1 MSDQI
6 EIKID
11 GKKLTPE
18 KFIEAAK
25 SFFDLIEGVA
35 KNVTS
40 EPIKWGVE
48 LDKGSAIIRA
58 VVKNPSRAS
67 SLATDV
73 ICKGV
78 RSLRS
83 GVRTLPPGFTK
94 TEVVATRRLAAIID
108 GGDVKSVS
116 IKNGS
121 APEDLPQS
129 VIVTAD
135 AILSGEATTAFGSIE
150 GIVDSMSVKH
160 GFICSI
166 QDSAYR
172 REITCYFSKD
182 EVAKEARRGFEKR
195 VMASGLIRY
204 AREGH
209 PTSIVVDA
217 IRIFPEE
224 SELPTIE
231 EVQALFK

>member
-1 MSDQI
+1 MSNQI

-11 GKKLTPE
+11 GKKLTPD
-18 KFIEAAK
+18 KFMEAAK
-25 SFFDLIEGVA
+25 SFFELIEGVA
-35 KNVTS
+35 KNVTTT
-40 EPIKWGVE
+40 PIKWGVQ

-58 VVKNPSRAS
+58 VVQNPSEAS
-67 SLATDV
+67 SRATDA

-83 GVRTLPPGFTK
+83 GIRTIPPGFSK
-94 TEVVATRRLAAIID
+94 AEVTAARRLAAIID
-108 GGDVKSVS
+108 GGDVQSIS

-121 APEDLPQS
+121 APEDLMQT
-129 VIVTAD
+129 VVTTAD
-135 AILSGEATTAFGSIE
+135 AILMGEATTAFGSIE
-150 GIVDSMSVKH
+150 GIIDSMSVKH
-160 GFICSI
+160 GFCCSI
-166 QDSAYR
+166 QDVTYR
-172 REITCYFSKD
+172 REITCYFLKD
-182 EVAKEARRGFEKR
+182 EVAQEAKKGFEKR
-195 VMASGLIRY
+195 VLASGLIRY

-209 PTSIVVDA
+209 PTSISVNT

>member
-1 MSDQI
+1 MSNQI
-6 EIKID
+6 EVKID

-25 SFFDLIEGVA
+25 SFFDLIEGVS
-35 KNVTS
+35 KNITN
-40 EPIKWGVE
+40 EPIKWGVQ

-58 VVKNPSRAS
+58 IDLNPTEASRRTTA
-67 SLATDV
+67 A

-83 GVRTLPPGFTK
+83 GIRTIPPGFSK
-94 TEVVATRRLAAIID
+94 TEVSAARRLAAIID
-108 GGDVKSVS
+108 GGDVKTVS
-116 IKNGS
+116 IKNGG
-121 APEDLPQS
+121 APEDFIQS
-129 VIVTAD
+129 VVSTAD
-135 AILSGEATTAFGSIE
+135 AILSGEATTAFGSVE
-150 GIVDSMSVKH
+150 GIIDSMSVKH
-160 GFICSI
+160 GFCCSI
-166 QDSAYR
+166 QDATYK
-172 REITCYFSKD
+172 REITCYFQKD
-182 EVAKEARRGFEKR
+182 DVAKEAKKGFEKR

-209 PTSIVVDA
+209 PTSISVNS

-231 EVQALFK
+231 EIQALFK